1 MRDFIFK
8 RIAALIVPF
17 ICIYGFYVIM
27 HGPISA
33 GGSFAG
39 GIILGLGILV
49 FSTIY
54 GVDKGREK
62 LPTKILVWIESYGTL
77 FYILIGLI
85 GIINGAPFLANKL
98 AGINIGTP
106 GKLYSGGIISFLG
119 LGVGIR
125 VASTV
130 VTLFFTM
137 KGEDEE
143 DEDII

>member
-17 ICIYGFYVIM
+17 IFIYGFYVIL
-27 HGPISA
+27 HGPVSA

-39 GIILGLGILV
+39 GIVLGLAILV

-62 LPTKILVWIESYGTL
+62 IPEKVLVWMESFGTL
-77 FYILIGLI
+77 FYILIGMI
-85 GIINGAPFLANKL
+85 GIINGTPFLANKL
-98 AGINIGTP
+98 GGVNVGKP
-106 GKLYSGGIISFLG
+106 GMLYSGGIIAFLG
-119 LGVGIR
+119 LGVGLR
-125 VASTV
+125 VASTI

-137 KGEDEE
+137 KGEEE
-143 DEDII
+143 EL